1 MSASENEVFYR
12 HLQLLMFEKGWSPS
26 DLARETGLQE
36 EEVSSYVLGTSLPS
50 SAALNILADALTVA
64 PYERYQAQM
73 PATEEDRPISEIRSS
88 LNKPNKVLLRID
100 RIVSMETAAKITQ
113 LLADDQ
119 AQIS

>member
-64 PYERYQAQM
+64 PYELYQAQM
-73 PATEEDRPISEIRSS
+73 PATEEDRPTSEIRSS

-100 RIVSMETAAKITQ
+100 RIVSMETAAKITR

>member
-12 HLQLLMFEKGWSPS
+12 RLQLLMFEKGWFPS

-50 SAALNILADALTVA
+50 SAALNILDDALTVA
-64 PYERYQAQM
+64 PYELYQAQM

-88 LNKPNKVLLRID
+88 LNKVLLRID
-100 RIVSMETAAKITQ
+100 RIVSMETAAKITR

-119 AQIS
+119 VQIS